1 MFQANGLA
9 HPPPGGTPPCGRP
22 PPTRG
27 FRANKME
34 SRWSLG
40 GARSLGRL
48 AAEWEH
54 PSGPGSAH
62 TCARSLWLERI
73 GSEGAVARGP
83 TRLR

>member
-34 SRWSLG
+34 LG
-40 GARSLGRL
+40 GHWGVL
-48 AAEWEH
+48 AH
-54 PSGPGSAH
+54 SGVSRPNGSIPPAPASAH
-62 TCARSLWLERI
+62 TCAQSLWLERI
-73 GSEGAVARGP
+73 AWQGAVAGEP